1 MRKIVTQLQLK
12 CGEIVRRDSR
22 VSVLARDEA
31 RTFRLHLSNTGKL
44 VDLIYPGA
52 KILYLEKIMEKTS
65 GRVIGVI
72 VNDLAVLIDTITQA
86 RVFEI
91 ALEKEMI
98 DWLKGYNVKKKEA
111 RMHGVRFDYLLSNG
125 LEDIVVELKS
135 AAYLSND
142 GAAMYPDTPSE
153 RGLKHVRI
161 LNELK
166 KNNIS
171 TMIIFIA
178 AHPYSRYFK
187 PNFQV
192 HPELRDA
199 LCESIQLGVPIKSLK
214 IYLEIDGRIIL
225 EDPDLPVK
233 IDC

>member
-1 MRKIVTQLQLK
+1 MKKIVTQLQLK
-12 CGEIVRRDSR
+12 CGEVVRRDSR

-31 RTFRLHLSNTGKL
+31 KTFRLHLSNTGKL
-44 VDLIYPGA
+44 LDLIYPGA

-65 GRVIGVI
+65 GRVIGVF
-72 VNDLAVLIDTITQA
+72 VDDLATLIDTITQA

-98 DWLKGYNVKKKEA
+98 EWLKGYNVKKKEVK
-111 RMHGVRFDYLLSNG
+111 MYGVRFDYLLSND

-135 AAYLSND
+135 AVHLSHD
-142 GAAMYPDTPSE
+142 RAAMYPDTPSE
-153 RGLKHVRI
+153 RGLRHIRV
-161 LNELK
+161 LNKLK
-166 KNNIS
+166 RNKIS

-178 AHPYSRYFK
+178 AHPYSNHFK

-192 HPELRDA
+192 HPELREA
-199 LCESIQLGVPIKSLK
+199 LCESIQLGVIIKSLK
-214 IYLEIDGRIIL
+214 IYLERSGRIIL
-225 EDPDLPVK
+225 ENPDLPVK